1 MCPIVVVASRAAV
14 AGCSRGSSRWRGWPP
29 CVTASPFL
37 SPSLGR
43 DPPSSIQEPAPPT
56 VGFWPFSS
64 CFPGSPGTRT
74 LRDGARSSLASR
86 AAFCTWL
93 TTDPDSMRTGR
104 LGWKP
109 RWDRGPVE
117 AGSYTGLLPLGSLA
131 RRRTVVPRREPTEAA
146 SAETSVSALHSR
158 GLWTSAVSD
167 WPAPSTPR
175 LAGDLPAPAP
185 SPIRPSD
192 NRSPAARLQGHLT
205 GIPEPQ
211 RPRRAV
217 PKSLSRRKCGA

>member
-1 MCPIVVVASRAAV
+1 
-14 AGCSRGSSRWRGWPP
+14 
-29 CVTASPFL
+29 
-37 SPSLGR
+37 
-43 DPPSSIQEPAPPT
+43 
-56 VGFWPFSS
+56 
-64 CFPGSPGTRT
+64 
-74 LRDGARSSLASR
+74 
-86 AAFCTWL
+86 
-93 TTDPDSMRTGR
+93 MRTGR

-117 AGSYTGLLPLGSLA
+117 AGSYTGLLPLGPSRGGGQLS
-131 RRRTVVPRREPTEAA
+131 RVVNPQKQPRED
-146 SAETSVSALHSR
+146 VSALHSR

-205 GIPEPQ
+205 GIPEHSDPG
-211 RPRRAV
+211 RPFPNRWESVAPDGHVVALHRVFLPRVTQKQKRVLGAWGPSRGHRQCLQSLPPCGRAV
-217 PKSLSRRKCGA
+217 TMSVLRESALTGSFPSDT